1 VQSSTFNW
9 WLAVFPGGAIFLT
22 VFSYNLLGES
32 LRDAVD
38 PHTNRSKRA

>member
-9 WLAVFPGGAIFLT
+9 WLALFPGGAIYMT
-22 VFSYNLLGES
+22 VFANNQLGET

-38 PHTNRSKRA
+38 PHTSRGMQS